1 MEQLNYYEVTTFEQ
15 AKVLS
20 NDLRVKILSLFHD
33 DKSRTAKQ
41 IADQLEM
48 SASKVHYHVRELVKV
63 GLLVLTETKEKSGI
77 VEKYYLPIAKDIRIR
92 LSRIEGEG
100 IHLLHEQSQIIN
112 NTLKEFK
119 NSFLKAFE
127 HAHNDKNNT
136 KPLFFQM
143 SKYMSEEERKE
154 LYNELKELSEKWNNR
169 LTSSCKDPEKKENGL
184 LVSLYEVIE

>member
-20 NDLRVKILSLFHD
+20 NDLRMKILSLFHD

-48 SASKVHYHVRELVKV
+48 SASKIHYHVRELVKV
-63 GLLVLTETKEKSGI
+63 GLLVLTETKENAGI

-92 LSRIEGEG
+92 LSQIEGEG

-112 NTLKEFK
+112 NTLKEYK
-119 NSFLKAFE
+119 TCFLKAFE
-127 HAHNDKNNT
+127 HAHNDPSNS

-143 SKYMSEEERKE
+143 SKYMSVEEKSE
-154 LYNELKELSEKWNNR
+154 LYSELKELSEKWNNR
-169 LTSSCKDPEKKENGL
+169 LSSTSKDPHRKEHGL
-184 LVSLYEVIE
+184 LLSLYEVIE